1 MSYKTAESVGE
12 PCRLGRDRRA
22 SWRPSHCNRDE
33 GFFAGCPVSSRSCIV
48 QTRSS
53 LPLEYPGNQAPG
65 CSPNAVYLLPRPC
78 FEGENEFDLSVQV
91 PSPYLPDL
99 LHSRREE
106 GIAAER
112 GIEAD
117 TVMSFSIQPR
127 SPKQTPG
134 SLPQTLPLRRIITMS
149 SRCYLFRPIKTVAS
163 ENR

>member
-1 MSYKTAESVGE
+1 MDYQKTDSVGS
-12 PCRLGRDRRA
+12 PFDQHRFRCGSSSSPYCL
-22 SWRPSHCNRDE
+22 RDE
-33 GFFAGCPVSSRSCIV
+33 GFFAGCHVSSRSCIV
-48 QTRSS
+48 HTRSS

-65 CSPNAVYLLPRPC
+65 YSPDAVYLLPGPC
-78 FEGENEFDLSVQV
+78 FEGENEFDLSVQG
-91 PSPYLPDL
+91 PLPNLPDL

-117 TVMSFSIQPR
+117 AVMSFSIQPR

-149 SRCYLFRPIKTVAS
+149 SRSYLFRPIKTVAS